1 MSHCHTVRH
10 TNKIVNELKLY
21 KFRLKLVI
29 FPVFFNQNGAT
40 FCTFPRDTDLD
51 LHNREKDRTRIERI
65 MSSSICNVLRIRV
78 KIKIMTVISHDQI
91 LMDI

>member
-1 MSHCHTVRH
+1 MSHCHRVRH
-10 TNKIVNELKLY
+10 TNKIVTELKLY

-51 LHNREKDRTRIERI
+51 LHNREKDRTRIECI

-78 KIKIMTVISHDQI
+78 KIKLESQ
-91 LMDI
+91 